1 MAQEK
6 NQEIDIRAWVVRIF
20 KNWYWFVLSCL
31 ICGTLGGV
39 SYFSK
44 NKSFVVDSQIM
55 LRSSDNENSIL
66 SSSELMGM
74 MGIGGSKNTE
84 DEVEI
89 LSSRDNVSKIV
100 KQLGLQSEY
109 RKKDLLRWVGQYP
122 NQDITINYP
131 PLFLDTINRGA
142 VISVKV
148 RKKDYLVQVK
158 FGKRGK
164 SKHVVTDLTQP
175 FSTCVGTISFNV
187 NRPEKIEKGDHFKIV
202 TLPLLLTVNS
212 YKTNFIAQPIKKE
225 SNIISISTVTDMP
238 ARGRDFIR
246 LEIDYYNQ
254 DAIEDKNMMAENAST
269 FLQERLELLKGEL
282 VAAEAA
288 ITKFQEEHN
297 ILDFSKEAELSLLEG
312 TEYRKR
318 LAEIET
324 ELHLV
329 RFLDEFLT
337 DTTNKNS
344 AIPANL
350 GFSDEAL
357 VSAIGRYNG
366 LILKKARLERTA
378 TNENPLLQ
386 QIDMELALVRK
397 NINACINNVLST
409 LSIQKEDLQAR
420 YDLTEQG
427 IGAIPA
433 VRLEYTE
440 MVREKKI
447 KEQLYLFLSRQREE
461 NALTLAST
469 IMPAKVIAVP
479 QINPIPVSPRLK
491 FYILIFFVLGIS
503 IPIGVMFIYDLMNN
517 CISHDQK
524 ELEHK
529 LQIPLAG
536 MLVKNHRGEHIAV
549 REGENSVSAELF
561 RTLRTNI
568 RFMQPVAAECPI
580 MLVTSSVNGEGKS
593 YVASNLAISM
603 ALLGKK
609 VALVGLDIRKPMLA
623 TYMNLPSQ
631 GCLTSYLSDDA
642 YSLEDTIVPSQIKN
656 LDVLPAGIIPPNPS
670 ELLQSERLDCLFNE
684 LRKHYEC
691 VIIDSAPVALV
702 SDTFLLNRVADMTIY
717 VTRANYTTFDL
728 LDFINQTHE
737 QQRLP
742 KMVAV
747 LNGVDANKVGY
758 GYGYG
763 YGQQQETKKW
773 WQLKKA

>member
-1 MAQEK
+1 
-6 NQEIDIRAWVVRIF
+6 
-20 KNWYWFVLSCL
+20 
-31 ICGTLGGV
+31 
-39 SYFSK
+39 
-44 NKSFVVDSQIM
+44 M
-55 LRSSDNENSIL
+55 LRNLDNESSVFSSD
-66 SSSELMGM
+66 ELMGM
-74 MGIGGSKNTE
+74 MGMGGSKNTE

-89 LSSRDNVSKIV
+89 LSSRDNVSKII

-109 RKKDLLRWVGQYP
+109 RKKKMLRWVGQYP
-122 NQDITINYP
+122 SRDITINYP
-131 PLFLDTINRGA
+131 PMFLDTINRGVA
-142 VISVKV
+142 VSVKV
-148 RKKDYLVQVK
+148 RKKDYLVRVK
-158 FGKRGK
+158 FGKIGK
-164 SKHVVTDLTQP
+164 SKHVVTDITQP
-175 FSTCVGTISFNV
+175 FVTCVGNISFDI
-187 NRPEKIEKGDHFKIV
+187 NRPEKIQTGDRFQIV
-202 TLPLLLTVNS
+202 TKPVLLRVGE
-212 YKTNFIAQPIKKE
+212 YKKKFTAQPIKKE
-225 SNIISISTVTDMP
+225 SNIIRISTVTDMP
-238 ARGRDFIR
+238 TRGRDFIR

-254 DAIEDKNMMAENAST
+254 DAVEDKNMMAENTAS
-269 FLQERLELLKGEL
+269 FLQGRLELLKKDL
-282 VAAEAA
+282 VTAEAA

-297 ILDFSKEAELSLLEG
+297 VIDFGKEAELSLLEG

-329 RFLDEFLT
+329 HFLDDFLT

-397 NINACINNVLST
+397 NINACINNVRST

-420 YDLTEQG
+420 YKLTEQG
-427 IGAIPA
+427 IGAMPA
-433 VRLEYTE
+433 VRLEYAE

-469 IMPAKVIAVP
+469 VMPAKVIAVP
-479 QINPIPVSPRLK
+479 QVNPIPVSPRLK
-491 FYILIFFVLGIS
+491 YYALIFFILGMG
-503 IPIGVMFIYDLMNN
+503 IPIGVMFMYDLMND

-524 ELEHK
+524 ELENK
-529 LQIPLAG
+529 LKIPLAG

-568 RFMQPVAAECPI
+568 RFMQPVTADCPV

-631 GCLTSYLSDDA
+631 GCLTSYISDEA
-642 YSLEDTIVPSQIKN
+642 YSLEDTIIPSHIKN
-656 LDVLPAGIIPPNPS
+656 LDILPAGIIPPNPS
-670 ELLQSERLDCLFNE
+670 ELLQSERLDTFFVE
-684 LRKHYEC
+684 LRKRYDC
-691 VIIDSAPVALV
+691 VVIDSAPVALV

-728 LDFINQTHE
+728 IDFLNQTHE
-737 QQRLP
+737 HQRLP

-763 YGQQQETKKW
+763 YGQQTQNKKW